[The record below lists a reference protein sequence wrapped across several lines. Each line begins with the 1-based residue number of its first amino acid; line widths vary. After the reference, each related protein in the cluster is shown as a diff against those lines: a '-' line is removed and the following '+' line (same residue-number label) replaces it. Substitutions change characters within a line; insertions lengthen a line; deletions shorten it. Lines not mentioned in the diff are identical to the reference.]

1 MAACP
6 VAIPAS
12 PASPTSIIWRRPI
25 ALSPRRIEANRR
37 NASRSTGPRT
47 PKGKARVAR
56 NAIKH
61 GFFASTERW
70 TLRQHRDFEELMA
83 GLREDFQPR
92 DTHEDGCVATIAA
105 SYVRMAALWRY
116 ENIAARKHHEEC
128 TRDLDTQIAMAESAE
143 AEALRA
149 HREELRR
156 AGLWGPTIPAPRE
169 AAAICRYQ
177 GKLDR
182 TIRAAMS
189 DLPGLK
195 ASRAPARHSKAQK
208 QTHLI
213 QETIRISGYSHDAK
227 GGLSASIAAAR
238 HRSSSGVMRAS
249 PHAPPAL
256 PEKTKNA
263 KTNPLNATST
273 GTLTGNRHQRR
284 KAKALARG
292 RRC

>member
-195 ASRAPARHSKAQK
+195 ASRAPARHSKTQK

-213 QETIRISGYSHDAK
+213 AGNSKDFCDIRMTQK
-227 GGLSASIAAAR
+227 VVFRRRL
-238 HRSSSGVMRAS
+238 
-249 PHAPPAL
+249 
-256 PEKTKNA
+256 
-263 KTNPLNATST
+263 
-273 GTLTGNRHQRR
+273 QRR
-284 KAKALARG
+284 ANSIVE
-292 RRC
+292 RCHASFTATPRPRFLRKLKCENKPIKCNPAFNRQSS